1 MFILD
6 RLLIGGLSFIFDKI
20 ASAADAERDDSAA
33 IKEEILALQM
43 RLELGDISDED
54 FAAEERDLLDRLRA
68 ARASRDES
76 RPAGAV
82 SLDRGGFE
90 VDVTFEG
97 DEPSFDRR

>member
-1 MFILD
+1 MIILD
-6 RLLIGGLSFIFDKI
+6 RLILGGLSFVFDKI
-20 ASAADAERDDSAA
+20 ASAADAERDDAGS

-43 RLELGDISDED
+43 QLELGEISDED
-54 FAAEERDLLDRLRA
+54 FVALERDLLDRLRA
-68 ARASRDES
+68 LRQE

>member
-6 RLLIGGLSFIFDKI
+6 NLLLGGLSFVFDKI
-20 ASAADAERDDSAA
+20 ASAADAERDDAGS

-43 RLELGDISDED
+43 QLELGEISDEE
-54 FAAEERDLLDRLRA
+54 FVEIERDLLARLRA
-68 ARASRDES
+68 LREEE

-90 VDVTFEG
+90 VDVSFQG
-97 DEPSFDRR
+97 DEPSER

>member
-6 RLLIGGLSFIFDKI
+6 RLLIGGLSFVFDKI
-20 ASAADAERDDSAA
+20 ASAADSERDDAA
-33 IKEEILALQM
+33 TIKEEILALQM

-54 FAAEERDLLDRLRA
+54 FVAEERDLLDRLRA
-68 ARASRDES
+68 VRATRDGD

-82 SLDRGGFE
+82 SLDRGDFE

-97 DEPSFDRR
+97 DELPPGRR

>member
-1 MFILD
+1 MIILD
-6 RLLIGGLSFIFDKI
+6 RLILGGLSFVFDKI
-20 ASAADAERDDSAA
+20 ASAADAERDDAGS

-43 RLELGDISDED
+43 QLELGEISDED
-54 FAAEERDLLDRLRA
+54 FVALERDLLDRLRA
-68 ARASRDES
+68 LRQE

-97 DEPSFDRR
+97 DEPPSGR

>member
-6 RLLIGGLSFIFDKI
+6 NLLIGGLSFVFDKI
-20 ASAADAERDDSAA
+20 ASAVDAERDDSAS

-43 RLELGDISDED
+43 QLELGEISDDE
-54 FAAEERDLLDRLRA
+54 FVEAERDLLDRLRA
-68 ARASRDES
+68 LRQE

-90 VDVTFEG
+90 VDVSFQG
-97 DEPSFDRR
+97 DEPSDR

>member
-1 MFILD
+1 MIILD
-6 RLLIGGLSFIFDKI
+6 RLILGGLSFVFDKI
-20 ASAADAERDDSAA
+20 ASAADAERDDAGS

-43 RLELGDISDED
+43 QLELGEISDED
-54 FAAEERDLLDRLRA
+54 FVALERDLLDRLRA
-68 ARASRDES
+68 LRQED

-97 DEPSFDRR
+97 DESPPGRR

>member
-1 MFILD
+1 MIILD
-6 RLLIGGLSFIFDKI
+6 RLILGGLSFVFDKI
-20 ASAADAERDDSAA
+20 ASAADAERDDAGS

-43 RLELGDISDED
+43 QLELGEISDED
-54 FAAEERDLLDRLRA
+54 FVALERDLLDRLRA
-68 ARASRDES
+68 LRQE

-97 DEPSFDRR
+97 DESIPGRR

>member
-1 MFILD
+1 MIILD
-6 RLLIGGLSFIFDKI
+6 RLILGGLSFVFDKI
-20 ASAADAERDDSAA
+20 ASAADAERDDAGS

-43 RLELGDISDED
+43 QLELGEISDED
-54 FAAEERDLLDRLRA
+54 FVALERDLLDRLRA
-68 ARASRDES
+68 LRQE

-97 DEPSFDRR
+97 DESPPGRR

>member
-6 RLLIGGLSFIFDKI
+6 RLLIGGLGFVFDKI
-20 ASAADAERDDSAA
+20 ASAADSERDDAA
-33 IKEEILALQM
+33 TIKEEILALQM

-54 FAAEERDLLDRLRA
+54 FVAEGRDLLDRLRA
-68 ARASRDES
+68 VRASRDGD

-82 SLDRGGFE
+82 SLDRGDFA

-97 DEPSFDRR
+97 DEL

>member
-6 RLLIGGLSFIFDKI
+6 KLLIGGLSFVFDKI
-20 ASAADAERDDSAA
+20 ASAVDAERDDEAT

-43 RLELGDISDED
+43 QLELGEVSDEE
-54 FAAEERDLLDRLRA
+54 FVEIERDLLARLRA
-68 ARASRDES
+68 LREEE

-90 VDVTFEG
+90 VDVSFQG
-97 DEPSFDRR
+97 DEPFSER

>member
-1 MFILD
+1 MIILD
-6 RLLIGGLSFIFDKI
+6 RLILGGLSFIFDKI
-20 ASAADAERDDSAA
+20 ASAADAERDDVGS

-43 RLELGDISDED
+43 QLELGEISDED
-54 FAAEERDLLDRLRA
+54 FVALERDLLDRLRA
-68 ARASRDES
+68 LRQE

-97 DEPSFDRR
+97 DESPPGQR

>member
-6 RLLIGGLSFIFDKI
+6 RLLIGGLSFVFDKI
-20 ASAADAERDDSAA
+20 ASAADAERDDAA
-33 IKEEILALQM
+33 SIKEEILALQM
-43 RLELGDISDED
+43 RLELGEISDED

-68 ARASRDES
+68 AREEG

-97 DEPSFDRR
+97 DESD

>member
-6 RLLIGGLSFIFDKI
+6 RLLIGGLGFVFDKI
-20 ASAADAERDDSAA
+20 ASAADAERDDAA
-33 IKEEILALQM
+33 SLKEEILALQM
-43 RLELGDISDED
+43 RLELGEISDED

-68 ARASRDES
+68 LRATREGG

-82 SLDRGGFE
+82 SLERGGFD

-97 DEPSFDRR
+97 DEPSR